1 VTFLFTDIE
10 GSTRRWETEPDVMR
24 LALAVH
30 DGVLRAVIEAH
41 GGWLFKHTGD
51 GVCAAFASAHD
62 AVDAAVEAQRGLG
75 LPVRMGMATGEA
87 EERDGDYF
95 GPPLNRAARV
105 MAAGHGGQILVA
117 ASTAELVHG
126 IELLDLGEHRLRD
139 LSGAIRL
146 FQVEAE
152 GLGSQFAPLRT
163 VDAVPGNL
171 PMQVTSFVGR
181 DADVNEL
188 AELVRAHRL
197 VTLTGVGGVGKTRLA
212 LQVAAELVATFPDGV
227 WSVELA
233 PVEDSAAVPDV
244 VANVLRVSAQAGL
257 TVTES
262 ISKALSGRQMLI
274 VLDNCEHVLD
284 AAARLVETILGSAE
298 TVHVMATSREGLRVR
313 AEHLWPVPSLDVQ
326 AGADSAAVE
335 LFVERARAVSPGFEL
350 GASVRAAAVIEIC
363 RRLDGIALAI
373 ELAAARMV
381 SMSAEDVRDR
391 LGDRFRFLSTT
402 HRGQE
407 PEHHQTLRRAVQW
420 SYDLLDDDE
429 RVVLARCSVFAD
441 GFDLAAA
448 TRVSGGDA
456 LDEYTMLDLLDSLV
470 RKSLVTVDRS
480 NGHARYGLLE
490 TIREFAAHQ
499 LASTGTTDATRDR
512 HARYFAERATAC
524 WDMWDGPQQRVAV
537 DWVDAEFAN
546 LRVGFRWAA
555 DQHDLVSAAA
565 IAAHTTLLNWALQ
578 RFEPAGWAEAIIP
591 AAEAIELRQ
600 LPRLYTAASL
610 CMFTGRP
617 EAAVGYAQ
625 RAVALEADPGFDSF
639 EAGWGSAWEASAHL
653 NAGRIGRCLEIYAE
667 LAARPGLARV
677 VGLCGTLYVLPVV
690 GRADDARTIAD
701 ETLTA
706 AHAHG
711 NPFWIAWALA
721 GSGRAFT
728 QDDPGRALAAYRQGL
743 TYAQE
748 HRLPVWEARL
758 AREAAGLEAVHG
770 EVEQAL
776 ALFDA
781 TLDAFH
787 HAGDVANAAVTLTHL
802 AVFFDRI
809 ERPEIAA
816 TIYGTST
823 NAPSISMVT
832 NLPGVLDHLRLELG
846 ETVFDDCVAKGAAL
860 ESAHAVHYAR
870 DQIRLTQRQLG
881 VASSRPQSRG
891 VRTSII
897 ERAR

>member
-30 DGVLRAVIEAH
+30 DGVLRSVIEAH

-51 GVCAAFASAHD
+51 GVCAAFSAARD
-62 AVDAAVEAQRGLG
+62 AVDAAVEAQRELG

-117 ASTAELVHG
+117 ASTAVLVHG
-126 IELLDLGEHRLRD
+126 VELVDLGEHRLRD
-139 LSGAIRL
+139 LSEATRL
-146 FQVEAE
+146 FQIDAE
-152 GLGSQFAPLRT
+152 GLESQFAPLRT

-171 PMQVTSFVGR
+171 PLQLTSLVGR
-181 DADVNEL
+181 DAEVDEL
-188 AELVRAHRL
+188 ADLVRAHRL

-233 PVEDSAAVPDV
+233 TVEDPAAVPDV
-244 VANVLRVSAQAGL
+244 VANVLRISAQGGF
-257 TVTES
+257 TVTDS
-262 ISKALSGRQMLI
+262 ISNALSGRRMLI

-284 AAARLVETILGSAE
+284 AAAHLVTTVLNGAE

-335 LFVERARAVSPGFEL
+335 LFVERARAASPGFEL
-350 GASVRAAAVIEIC
+350 GDAATASTVTEIC

-381 SMSAEDVRDR
+381 SMTAEDLRDR
-391 LGDRFRFLSTT
+391 LGDRFRILSNT
-402 HRGQE
+402 HRTQE
-407 PEHHQTLRRAVQW
+407 PEHHQTLRQAVQW
-420 SYDLLDDDE
+420 SYDLLDDHE
-429 RVVLARCSVFAD
+429 QVVLARCSVFAD

-456 LDEYTMLDLLDSLV
+456 FDEYTMLDLLDSLV
-470 RKSLVTVDRS
+470 RKSLVTVERTS
-480 NGHARYGLLE
+480 GHARYGLLE
-490 TIREFAAHQ
+490 TIREFAAHR
-499 LASTGTTDATRDR
+499 LAVAGTTDAARDR
-512 HARYFAERATAC
+512 HARYFAERATAH
-524 WDMWDGPQQRVAV
+524 WDMWDGPRQRVAV

-546 LRVGFRWAA
+546 LRAGFRWAA
-555 DQHDLVSAAA
+555 DQDDLVLAAA
-565 IAAHTTLLNWALQ
+565 IAAPTTLLNWALQ
-578 RFEPAGWAEAIIP
+578 RFESAGWAEEILV
-591 AAEAIELRQ
+591 AAEATELRQ

-617 EAAVGYAQ
+617 EAAVGYAE
-625 RAVALEADPGFDSF
+625 RAVALEGARDFDSF
-639 EAGWGSAWEASAHL
+639 ELGWASAWEASAHL
-653 NAGRIGRCLEIYAE
+653 NAGRIGRCLEIYAG
-667 LAARPGLARV
+667 LAARPGLAHV
-677 VGLCGTLYVLPVV
+677 VGLCGTLYVLPAV
-690 GRADDARTIAD
+690 GRADEARAMADATLAAAD
-701 ETLTA
+701 
-706 AHAHG
+706 AHG

-721 GSGRAFT
+721 GAGRAFT
-728 QDDPGRALAAYRQGL
+728 DDDPGRALAAYRRGL
-743 TYAQE
+743 TYARG

-770 EVEQAL
+770 ELEQAL
-776 ALFDA
+776 ALFD
-781 TLDAFH
+781 TTIDAFH
-787 HAGDVANAAVTLTHL
+787 RAGDVANAAVTLTHL

-816 TIYGTST
+816 TIYGASTRPTSI
-823 NAPSISMVT
+823 NMVT
-832 NLPGVLDHLRLELG
+832 NLDDVLQHLRGALG
-846 ETVFDDCVAKGAAL
+846 ETRFDDCVAEGAAL
-860 ESAHAVHYAR
+860 EHADAVHYAR
-870 DQIRLTQRQLG
+870 EQIRLTQRQLD
-881 VASSRPQSRG
+881 RG
-891 VRTSII
+891 S
-897 ERAR
+897 